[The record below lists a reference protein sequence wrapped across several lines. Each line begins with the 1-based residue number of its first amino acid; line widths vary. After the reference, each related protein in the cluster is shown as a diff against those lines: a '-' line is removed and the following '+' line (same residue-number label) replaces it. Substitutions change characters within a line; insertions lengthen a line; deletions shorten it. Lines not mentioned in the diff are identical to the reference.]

1 MKLLKN
7 KFLIGSLCI
16 MLGLLVSF
24 LAIPQIQAREKQ
36 TLVQSVRLIQNV
48 KKGDIITDS
57 QVEIVSIDQ
66 TLLPSHALVSLS
78 SISSRYAAADL
89 FAGDF
94 LTTTKLMD
102 GDKASNPIQL
112 ATAKGL
118 TIISI
123 TLPTLSSGV
132 SGMIRPG
139 DVVTVMAM
147 LKNNQA
153 SQTQLL
159 KPLPQTGENQTAPI
173 QEDPDSESD
182 DQITY
187 SQQMQILIYPE
198 LRYLEVCSL
207 TAHDGSQARVSPYP
221 DNDNK
226 NLLPLT
232 ISLFATEEQARRLAE
247 LEQKGMIHLSFV
259 ARGDDVLQFIS
270 ADQRILNTEVD

>member
-36 TLVQSVRLIQNV
+36 NLVQSVRLIQNV

-57 QVEIVSIDQ
+57 QVEIVSIDR
-66 TLLPSHALVSLS
+66 TLLPSDALVNLS
-78 SISSRYAAADL
+78 SISSRYAVADL

-102 GDKASNPIQL
+102 GDKASDPIQL

-123 TLPTLSSGV
+123 TLPTLASGV

-139 DVVTVMAM
+139 DVVTVMAL

-159 KPLPQTGENQTAPI
+159 KPLPQTGETK
-173 QEDPDSESD
+173 SVF
-182 DQITY
+182 
-187 SQQMQILIYPE
+187 LIW
-198 LRYLEVCSL
+198 
-207 TAHDGSQARVSPYP
+207 
-221 DNDNK
+221 
-226 NLLPLT
+226 
-232 ISLFATEEQARRLAE
+232 
-247 LEQKGMIHLSFV
+247 KG
-259 ARGDDVLQFIS
+259 
-270 ADQRILNTEVD
+270 